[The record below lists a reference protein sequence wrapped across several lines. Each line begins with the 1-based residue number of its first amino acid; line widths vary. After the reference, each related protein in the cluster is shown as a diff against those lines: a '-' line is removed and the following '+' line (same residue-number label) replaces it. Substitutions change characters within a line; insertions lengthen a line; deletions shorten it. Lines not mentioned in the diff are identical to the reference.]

1 MIELGYRSQR
11 TNKIQLDIEEFQQN
25 GKNLT
30 TIVQTAGP
38 QQFYNVPTTSTQI
51 GTTLSMDL
59 IPNSKIQFKPFSDD
73 PETETEDLASL
84 YLDPSLPT
92 LHIQVWPKAT
102 AHKYTPG
109 SFGGFYFN
117 YRPTSKINI
126 DLTPIISGTN
136 TIDGPYDSNGTSTA
150 ILIRTK
156 WNPNLYWTRKYHT
169 K

>member
-92 LHIQVWPKAT
+92 LHIQV
-102 AHKYTPG
+102 
-109 SFGGFYFN
+109 
-117 YRPTSKINI
+117 
-126 DLTPIISGTN
+126 
-136 TIDGPYDSNGTSTA
+136 
-150 ILIRTK
+150 
-156 WNPNLYWTRKYHT
+156 
-169 K
+169 